1 MGPSTPGSQGPELPF
16 QSHSPSQGHGL
27 NKSSSSPELQTLP
40 EAFSKAALESEA
52 ALVEPS
58 APKAPAD
65 SKPPPQQL
73 QSEKEKVE
81 GGTGGDTN
89 GLGSQSQGSDS
100 PVVSSLGGG
109 ARMRLEFPAPA
120 APSGPISPGGGH
132 RPGATPYQC
141 QPPPPG
147 GRGGRRETRTPAGP
161 DPAPQRR
168 SLDSARANKPLLLP
182 KTQVIDR
189 AVKVLDQMPPY
200 DTHKIGVVFVGA
212 GQVNNEVAIL
222 SNEYGSNRY
231 AAFLTGLG
239 KLIHL
244 KDCDPDQIFLGGLD
258 QYGDDGEFTY
268 CWHDDIMQA
277 IFHIATLMPNK
288 ESDKGCCNKKR
299 HIGNDFVM
307 VVYNDSG
314 EEYKLGTIKGQFNF
328 VEVIIKPLDYDCNL
342 VTLQCRKDL
351 EGLVDTTV
359 AKIVSDLNLPLLMA
373 SLVHQFRANPSDAYA
388 SKWLARLRHIKR
400 IRTRAQED
408 IQSRATPGI
417 SLTQGHTQ
425 QNKSFQQSS
434 QNTEVSGQRK
444 RLVSTVDD
452 FTDFV

>member
-1 MGPSTPGSQGPELPF
+1 MEGTITDANGLE
-16 QSHSPSQGHGL
+16 GHG
-27 NKSSSSPELQTLP
+27 
-40 EAFSKAALESEA
+40 
-52 ALVEPS
+52 
-58 APKAPAD
+58 
-65 SKPPPQQL
+65 
-73 QSEKEKVE
+73 
-81 GGTGGDTN
+81 
-89 GLGSQSQGSDS
+89 QGSEG
-100 PVVSSLGGG
+100 PAAG
-109 ARMRLEFPAPA
+109 AGRMRLEFPA
-120 APSGPISPGGGH
+120 APVQPGPISPSGGH
-132 RPGATPYQC
+132 RP
-141 QPPPPG
+141 
-147 GRGGRRETRTPAGP
+147 RGHTISVSAPSRRERRTDRDSYHSRSGPGNTEKIAGLSPRYSKMIMTKLLASLASCGASSLLSKCSGDRRMTRGLT
-161 DPAPQRR
+161 D
-168 SLDSARANKPLLLP
+168 
-182 KTQVIDR
+182 TVIDR

-277 IFHIATLMPNK
+277 IFHIATLMPNR

-299 HIGNDFVM
+299 HIGNDFVI

-328 VEVIIKPLDYDCNL
+328 VEVIIKPLDYECNL

-359 AKIVSDLNLPLLMA
+359 TKIVSDRNLPLLVRQMALHANMA

-400 IRTRAQED
+400 IRTRALED
-408 IQSRATPGI
+408 IQSRPTPGI
-417 SLTQGHTQ
+417 SVTQGHSQ
-425 QNKSFQQSS
+425 QNKSMQQSTS
-434 QNTEVSGQRK
+434 AGNPEVTGQRK